1 MRAGMNVC
9 IASFAIASLLPTA
22 ALAVEGAT
30 GFYLLGSKGS
40 LAGVVPPPGVYLQ
53 SDSYYY
59 TGDAS
64 ASRNLEIG
72 GAIVAGVEADALYEI
87 ATGLWVLPQTVLGGN
102 LGLGFSGVIGAK
114 DVSASVI
121 VDPLGG
127 ITANDDE
134 TAFGDP
140 VLSAVLGWHEGN
152 WHWNIGTLLNVPIG
166 QWERGRLANIGFN
179 RWGLDLNG
187 AVTWLDPSTG
197 WEFSSAAGITF
208 NGENP
213 DTDYKSGTEF
223 HLELAA
229 VKNLSKQLAVGVAA
243 YYYDQITGD
252 SGAGARLGDFEGR
265 VTAIG
270 PVVKYNF
277 QIGQTPVS
285 SSFRWFHEFNV
296 ENRLEGDAALLTLA
310 IPLSGTGR

>member
-1 MRAGMNVC
+1 MRAGMYVC
-9 IASFAIASLLPTA
+9 IASLAIASLLPTA

-53 SDSYYY
+53 SDGYYY

-127 ITANDDE
+127 ISRQDDE
-134 TAFGDP
+134 TA
-140 VLSAVLGWHEGN
+140 L
-152 WHWNIGTLLNVPIG
+152 
-166 QWERGRLANIGFN
+166 R
-179 RWGLDLNG
+179 
-187 AVTWLDPSTG
+187 
-197 WEFSSAAGITF
+197 
-208 NGENP
+208 
-213 DTDYKSGTEF
+213 SGSEC
-223 HLELAA
+223 
-229 VKNLSKQLAVGVAA
+229 
-243 YYYDQITGD
+243 
-252 SGAGARLGDFEGR
+252 GARL
-265 VTAIG
+265 A
-270 PVVKYNF
+270 
-277 QIGQTPVS
+277 
-285 SSFRWFHEFNV
+285 
-296 ENRLEGDAALLTLA
+296 
-310 IPLSGTGR
+310 